1 MNKVL
6 KGLVAVA
13 ASAAMAVAG
22 MFGAGTAM
30 QHTYQITVPAEDTH
44 TYSVYQ
50 IFTGSLSKDNTLGN
64 VTAGKNF
71 NSNNGAGEGG
81 ANLTAPK
88 LPSRLLS
95 LVALLMTLRSWQPFP
110 SSLI

>member
-30 QHTYQITVPAEDTH
+30 AANTYQITVPAEDTH

-50 IFTGSLSKDNTLGN
+50 IFTGSLSKDNTL
-64 VTAGKNF
+64 VTSPLART
-71 NSNNGAGEGG
+71 SIRIMVLARE
-81 ANLTAPK
+81 
-88 LPSRLLS
+88 
-95 LVALLMTLRSWQPFP
+95 AL
-110 SSLI
+110 I